1 MMFSWNNPMVKGVLI
16 GVGGSLV
23 GFAVYKHNEEK
34 VDNFLRSHGVKVK
47 TPTVGFE
54 TMSVEELMRT
64 KESIEDL
71 IAEKEQQEQSVT
83 VEADAA
89 VAAE

>member
-1 MMFSWNNPMVKGVLI
+1 M
-16 GVGGSLV
+16 
-23 GFAVYKHNEEK
+23 
-34 VDNFLRSHGVKVK
+34 DNFLRIHCVKGK
-47 TPTVGFE
+47 TPTAGFE
-54 TMSVEELMRT
+54 TKSVEDLMRT
-64 KESIEDL
+64 KEIIEDL